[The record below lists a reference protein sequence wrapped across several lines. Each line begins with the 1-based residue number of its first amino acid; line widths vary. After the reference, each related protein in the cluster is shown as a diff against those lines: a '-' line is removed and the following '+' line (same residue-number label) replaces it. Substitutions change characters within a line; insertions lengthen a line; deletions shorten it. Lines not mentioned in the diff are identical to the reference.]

1 MSNEDKQSLIE
12 GITLGVVIGIV
23 VFLCAIGDRLS
34 EIKTELENIKREHHV
49 IVQYQY
55 KEPIKDTI
63 YIIKNKPNDW
73 K

>member
-12 GITLGVVIGIV
+12 GITLGVVLGIV
-23 VFLCAIGDRLS
+23 IFLCAIGDRLS

-55 KEPIKDTI
+55 KEPTRDTI